1 MGLLMTIPSWFFYLF
16 LFILGLVLG
25 SFYNVCIYRL
35 PREESIVWPGSRC
48 PHCRHPLSIL
58 DNLPLVSFLLL
69 KGACRYCPAPISC
82 QYPLIEGM
90 TGLATVM
97 IGWKFGLSWA
107 FLQALLL
114 FGALLVISVID
125 LSHQIIPDLIS
136 YPGIGIGLVFS
147 WLTGSPGLWSSWI
160 GLLLGGGLLWLLAL
174 GYQMVAGKEGM
185 GGGDIKLLAM
195 IGAFLGWPGVLVTLL
210 LGSFLGTLVGLAL
223 ILIWKKDRTHAVP
236 FGPFLS
242 LGAVIHLFFGTILLN
257 WYLG

>member
-1 MGLLMTIPSWFFYLF
+1 MIIDSGLFYVVL
-16 LFILGLVLG
+16 LLLGLILG

-48 PHCRHPLSIL
+48 PRCRHPLSIL

-69 KGACRYCPAPISC
+69 RGSCRYCHNPISYR
-82 QYPLIEGM
+82 YPLIELLN
-90 TGLATVM
+90 GLATVLL
-97 IGWKFGLSWA
+97 GWKFGLSWA

-114 FGALLVISVID
+114 FGALLVVSFID
-125 LSHQIIPDLIS
+125 LSHQIIPDVIT
-136 YPGIGIGLVFS
+136 YPGMVIGWVLSSLI
-147 WLTGSPGLWSSWI
+147 GSPGWRSSLI
-160 GLLLGGGLLWLLAL
+160 GLLIGGGLLWLLAV
-174 GYQMVAGKEGM
+174 GYEKIARKEGM

-210 LGSFLGTLVGLAL
+210 AGSFLGTLMGLGL
-223 ILIWKKDRTHAVP
+223 ILIWGKDRTTPIP

-242 LGAVIHLFFGTILLN
+242 SGAVIHLFFGQSLLN